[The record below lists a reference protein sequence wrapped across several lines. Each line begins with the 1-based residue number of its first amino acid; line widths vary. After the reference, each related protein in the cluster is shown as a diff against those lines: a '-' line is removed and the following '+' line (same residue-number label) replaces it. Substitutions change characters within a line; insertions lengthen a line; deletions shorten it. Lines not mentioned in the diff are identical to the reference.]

1 MNVINYK
8 LFHKYTDLKEE
19 EIAYLE
25 TYIDKMQMMADQE
38 KADVFIDCKTYT
50 GKTTVIIAEA
60 KPSTVPS
67 AYKEN
72 LLGMLIKWENEPALD
87 RTFHLKLPTTGVKAL
102 QVPENRNVIQSAF
115 PIIFKE
121 KVIAVLIYE
130 KIIDD
135 ENKSNE
141 EETSNLARLESAN
154 KEDLLEFIRDAAVLI
169 NHRGKICYRNRAA
182 KMLYKNLGYVDDIL
196 DMYVGNLW
204 CVSES
209 EDTEV
214 NTLNVSGHTLQG
226 TKIPMHSDEVNY
238 ALIIEDIT
246 NIVLLE
252 KENNKI
258 KISYKEL
265 KHRLKNSLQLVSG
278 IYDEK
283 AAKSNSIEVAQAYK
297 EAAGRLMSVLA
308 TLGESR
314 DSFQDEV
321 EIKEMIKG
329 ICSTVISAEAS
340 PYLSIDFEIKGDQI
354 RVSGEKAVTI
364 GLVVNELIHNALK
377 YAFKNRT
384 EGKILASINKDVISS
399 TIVIEDNGIGF
410 TDDRSSQEFSGLE
423 LINIMVSERLDGEL
437 IVDTGNS
444 GTKVQFDFIE

>member
-1 MNVINYK
+1 MNDINYK
-8 LFHKYTDLKEE
+8 LFHKYTDLNGE

-67 AYKEN
+67 AYKEH

-102 QVPENRNVIQSAF
+102 HVPDNRNVVQSAF

-130 KIIDD
+130 KIIED
-135 ENKSNE
+135 EYKSTE
-141 EETSNLARLESAN
+141 DETSSLARFESIN
-154 KEDLLEFIRDAAVLI
+154 KEDLLEFIPNAAILI
-169 NHRGKICYRNRAA
+169 NHRNKICYSNRAA
-182 KMLYKNLGYVDDIL
+182 KALYKKLGYVDDTL
-196 DMYVGNLW
+196 GMYVGNLW

-214 NTLNVSGHTLQG
+214 NTLNISGHTLQG

-246 NIVLLE
+246 NVVLLE

-283 AAKSNSIEVAQAYK
+283 ASKTNSLEVAQAYK

-308 TLGESR
+308 TLGESI

-329 ICSTVISAEAS
+329 ICSDMISAEAS
-340 PYLSIDFEIKGDQI
+340 PYLSIDFEIEGDQI
-354 RVSGEKAVTI
+354 CVSGEKAVTI

-384 EGKILASINKDVISS
+384 EGKILVSINKDVISS
-399 TIVIEDNGIGF
+399 TIVVGDNGIGF
-410 TDDRSSQEFSGLE
+410 RNDRSSQKFSGLE

>member
-1 MNVINYK
+1 MNSINYK
-8 LFHKYTDLKEE
+8 LFQKYTDLNEE

-50 GKTTVIIAEA
+50 GKTTIIVAEA
-60 KPSTVPS
+60 KPRIVPS
-67 AYKEN
+67 AYKEH

-87 RTFHLKLPTTGVKAL
+87 RTFHLKLPTTGLKAL
-102 QVPENRNVIQSAF
+102 HVPDNRNVVQSAF

-130 KIIDD
+130 KIIEDEYKSSEDD
-135 ENKSNE
+135 
-141 EETSNLARLESAN
+141 TSGFARFESIK
-154 KEDLLEFIRDAAVLI
+154 KEDLLEFIRDAAILV
-169 NHRGKICYRNRAA
+169 NHRNKICYSNRAA
-182 KMLYKNLGYVDDIL
+182 MTLYKNLGYVNDIL
-196 DMYVGNLW
+196 GMYIGNLW
-204 CVSES
+204 CVPES
-209 EDTEV
+209 EDTEI
-214 NTLNVSGHTLQG
+214 NTLNISGHTLQG
-226 TKIPMHSDEVNY
+226 TKIPMGSDEVKY

-246 NIVLLE
+246 NVVQLE

-278 IYDEK
+278 IYNEK
-283 AAKSNSIEVAQAYK
+283 AAKTSSHEVAQAYK

-308 TLGESR
+308 TLGESL

-329 ICSTVISAEAS
+329 ICSAMIFAEAS
-340 PYLSIDFEIKGDQI
+340 PYLSIDFQIKGDQI
-354 RVSGEKAVTI
+354 YVSGEKAVTI

-384 EGKILASINKDVISS
+384 EGKIQIYINKDDISS
-399 TIVIEDNGIGF
+399 TIVVKDDGIGF
-410 TDDRSSQEFSGLE
+410 KTDNSSQKFSGLE
-423 LINIMVSERLDGEL
+423 LINIMVAERLDGEL
-437 IVDTGNS
+437 MVNTGNF